1 MTILTSLKFGAVAAI
16 VLVVGLGY
24 VHYNDLLKDREGMAV
39 ALAASKAA
47 NDLAITTADNNAAR
61 ALEIEAAYKVQIA
74 SLEILAAETAAAE
87 ALSRSFAEDLAT
99 ADDIEIPDALAK
111 PFLKRF
117 GGKP

>member
-1 MTILTSLKFGAVAAI
+1 MTILTSIKIGAALAVAGI
-16 VLVVGLGY
+16 IGLGY
-24 VHYNDLLKDREGMAV
+24 VHYNGLLQDREEMAV

-74 SLEILAAETAAAE
+74 ALEVLAAETAAAE
-87 ALSRSFAEDLAT
+87 ALSRAFAEDLAG
-99 ADDIEIPDALAK
+99 ADDIEIPDSLAK

-117 GGKP
+117 GGGQ